1 MNLSHLDN
9 KYRLLWRRGYQKL
22 LISGSHSETGEES
35 LPGHS
40 KPVVSQPT
48 ENPGWSETC
57 FNSQTAGSVPGW
69 SLKNVQQRPLL
80 CSWEF
85 RRTSEET
92 EAFWRGH
99 QEMTPCTERNHVKK
113 CQKCQ
118 IHEEWGWGGKE
129 KKKPWWTPEC
139 SSGIKITLV
148 VHSHTMLNMHN
159 NNFQME
165 RADTT
170 QLSLDNPPN
179 SKNYYFKAL
188 RFCFVLIFET
198 KSHCVAPT
206 GLKCKRFACL
216 CFPNAPWD

>member
-1 MNLSHLDN
+1 MFLRVPKDLGRNRSLLKRPSRNDAM
-9 KYRLLWRRGYQKL
+9 YRKKPCEEMPKMPDTRGM
-22 LISGSHSETGEES
+22 GVG
-35 LPGHS
+35 G
-40 KPVVSQPT
+40 
-48 ENPGWSETC
+48 
-57 FNSQTAGSVPGW
+57 
-69 SLKNVQQRPLL
+69 QR
-80 CSWEF
+80 
-85 RRTSEET
+85 
-92 EAFWRGH
+92 
-99 QEMTPCTERNHVKK
+99 
-113 CQKCQ
+113 
-118 IHEEWGWGGKE
+118 